1 MGYHLENKY
10 NNSFTCNNWGF
21 QRILELAIACGWEP
35 DGTSLDG
42 DDSWDCNDYESQNG
56 QMVSQLDAK
65 EIYRVL
71 SNLLVTHKSIEGKR
85 ITIEEDEIDLV
96 KEFLDFI
103 KPEGTKNACSFSIQ

>member
-1 MGYHLENKY
+1 
-10 NNSFTCNNWGF
+10 
-21 QRILELAIACGWEP
+21 
-35 DGTSLDG
+35 
-42 DDSWDCNDYESQNG
+42 
-56 QMVSQLDAK
+56 MVSLDAK

-85 ITIEEDEIDLV
+85 IAAEEDEIGLV